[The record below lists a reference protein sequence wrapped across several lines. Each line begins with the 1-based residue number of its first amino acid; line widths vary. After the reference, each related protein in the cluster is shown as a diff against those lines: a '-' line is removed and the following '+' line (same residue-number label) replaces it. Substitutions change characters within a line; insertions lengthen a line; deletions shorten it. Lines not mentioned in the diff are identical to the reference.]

1 VQRHTY
7 PKDYYVL
14 ASAALPSQRSLYREL
29 SMESVGNAKHFLA
42 DAKRLKQARSR
53 GHAIALTVL
62 SIEEASKAL
71 VYHNAA
77 EGVLRIVGKNPNHI
91 TTFQEREL
99 PDHRF
104 KHTILAGLLAEWIR
118 YAPFY
123 EAAERLRKPRLTKE
137 EVREV
142 ILGAIHAHRLLQVDL
157 ASGGRTAKDVKDLF
171 ELLEQLNDLKNR
183 GFYVDHAGRRMLL
196 PNDLT
201 RRELER
207 LLELGE
213 GAIEM
218 VSQLA
223 TLHYTEREKR
233 LQIEANKELLKRAR
247 RARIRSALQDSAQA
261 SAHRRAGPKS

>member
-1 VQRHTY
+1 MLCST
-7 PKDYYVL
+7 
-14 ASAALPSQRSLYREL
+14 ALPSKRSLYREL
-29 SMESVGNAKHFLA
+29 SLESVRNAKQFLA
-42 DAKRLKQARSR
+42 DAKRLRRARNR
-53 GHAIALTVL
+53 GHAIALAVL

-77 EGVLRIVGKNPNHI
+77 EGVLRIVKKNPNHI

-99 PDHRF
+99 LDHRF
-104 KHTILAGLLAEWIR
+104 KHAILAGLLAEWIR

-123 EAAERLRKPRLTKE
+123 EVAEGLRKPRLTKQ

-142 ILGAIHAHRLLQVDL
+142 ILGAIHAHRLLQIDL

-171 ELLEQLNDLKNR
+171 ELLERLNDLKNR
-183 GFYVDHAGRRMLL
+183 GLYVDHAGRRMLL
-196 PNDLT
+196 PNDLNK
-201 RRELER
+201 RELER

-223 TLHYTEREKR
+223 KLHYTEREKR

-247 RARIRSALQDSAQA
+247 RARVRSGQGSSQA
-261 SAHRRAGPKS
+261 AAHRP